1 MAQEIDS
8 VFEKIRNLDF
18 SLVDSLQIK
27 GNDPKTLF
35 VKKEFN
41 RLKYGRFDSL
51 KNTDYKIEDLND
63 SQRIFHFLI
72 EGSEALDYGST
83 KQSDS
88 IAYDFYLKAFT
99 IAQESNNQILECEAL
114 KKILKYHSKTQYDRN
129 AFYDYSIRYREIAY
143 DLNEKLHAEF
153 YLFGSIL
160 GKMYA
165 FGDSSLNAVPD
176 AKKALELAKKN
187 KAYYMSGRLSQL
199 LGVYNELIALDN
211 DRAKVYYDEAMA
223 FYRRTSFFYS
233 KKNEYDIIFNLGDLE
248 RKRGNFKVALNYFKL
263 IDLKAI
269 PNRDLKDLSL
279 IYDNIYRCYKSLDKI
294 DSSLVYLEKRL
305 ALNDSI
311 GSLKRIRDIAEIQ
324 TKYETEKKSIENLH
338 LKKQNK
344 NVLVGALAFFVFIG
358 SISVLLVK
366 NTKRKQLLAEKE
378 KIVQEQKVEN
388 LLKEQELTTIDA
400 MIEGQEKERL
410 RIANDLHDDLGGLM
424 ANVKLHFNSLQ
435 EKNKERGNEL
445 FSKTNT
451 LLDEAYE
458 KIRAIAHA
466 KNSGVIAKQGLL
478 MAVYNMADK
487 ISTANKINIDV
498 LDHGLDNRL
507 ENSLELTLFRIIQEL
522 TTNIIKHANAS
533 EATIHLTN
541 HDDSFNI
548 MVEDNGKGFKTDG
561 ITSKT
566 NGMGLKSIDKRVTHL
581 NGTLD
586 IESLPGN
593 GTTVIIDIP
602 I

>member
-1 MAQEIDS
+1 MELRDS
-8 VFEKIRNLDF
+8 VSKAVSLYTKALLKGYGHPFHNYLRF
-18 SLVDSLQIK
+18 SII
-27 GNDPKTLF
+27 
-35 VKKEFN
+35 
-41 RLKYGRFDSL
+41 LKLADLRYKMGDYQGALSKLEEVSCCLNPHDTL
-51 KNTDYKIEDLND
+51 KNQFYINYYK
-63 SQRIFHFLI
+63 
-72 EGSEALDYGST
+72 
-83 KQSDS
+83 
-88 IAYDFYLKAFT
+88 
-99 IAQESNNQILECEAL
+99 
-114 KKILKYHSKTQYDRN
+114 SK
-129 AFYDYSIRYREIAY
+129 F
-143 DLNEKLHAEF
+143 
-153 YLFGSIL
+153 
-160 GKMYA
+160 
-165 FGDSSLNAVPD
+165 
-176 AKKALELAKKN
+176 LAKTGS
-187 KAYYMSGRLSQL
+187 Y
-199 LGVYNELIALDN
+199 E
-211 DRAKVYYDEAMA
+211 EA
-223 FYRRTSFFYS
+223 FS
-233 KKNEYDIIFNLGDLE
+233 
-248 RKRGNFKVALNYFKL
+248 
-263 IDLKAI
+263 
-269 PNRDLKDLSL
+269 
-279 IYDNIYRCYKSLDKI
+279 SLDK
-294 DSSLVYLEKRL
+294 SNKAGYLLDYRKNTL
-305 ALNDSI
+305 
-311 GSLKRIRDIAEIQ
+311 EISKLQ
-324 TKYETEKKSIENLH
+324 VQLETEKKEKKILLQSNQIEKGKRQKRNIWL
-338 LKKQNK
+338 
-344 NVLVGALAFFVFIG
+344 GALGIVLIGGLFAF
-358 SISVLLVK
+358 LVQK
-366 NTKRKQLLAEKE
+366 GAKRKQLLAEQE
-378 KIVQEQKVEN
+378 KVLQEQKVEN

-435 EKNKERGNEL
+435 EKNKERGSEL

-507 ENSLELTLFRIIQEL
+507 ENSLELTLFRVIQEL

-566 NGMGLKSIDKRVTHL
+566 NGMGLKSIDKRVAHL

-586 IESLPGN
+586 IESLPGK